1 MAKMTFSGKAEI
13 ALDWEAA
20 LSQAGGDRQLLAEL
34 CRIFLQDCPHL
45 LDTARESIKNADP
58 LGLERAAHTLCGRL
72 AFFGLVEARE
82 RALKLEMTGRKKD
95 LNRALEAFAGI
106 ETEME
111 SLLPQFDSFARE
123 QGL

>member
-1 MAKMTFSGKAEI
+1 MTFSGKTEK

-20 LSQAGGDRQLLAEL
+20 LSQTGGDRQLLAEL
-34 CRIFLQDCPHL
+34 CRIFLQDCPNL

-58 LGLERAAHTLCGRL
+58 PGLERAAHTLCGRL
-72 AFFGLVEARE
+72 AFFGLVRARE
-82 RALKLEMTGRKKD
+82 QALKLEMTGRKKD
-95 LNRALEAFAGI
+95 LNSAMEAFTGI
-106 ETEME
+106 EAEME